1 MASSIQIALS
11 AWNMDWVALFLAVLI
26 CFVYVRGWLG
36 LHVRQPDKFTPA
48 RLSYFISGVVVVLLA
63 IVSPLDTF
71 AGTLLQVHMAQ
82 HILLMMI
89 APPLLWLGW
98 PALPLLCGLPRTI
111 QKYWIGPFLISKGMH
126 TFSRFFVHPI
136 VALILFIATTWLWH
150 YPSAYQLALESDMWH
165 SIEHGCFL
173 FTAMLFWFPVVAPH
187 PSKPAWPKWTMIPYL
202 LAADIQNTI
211 FSAFFSF
218 ASEPIYSFYPDLG
231 LFGTTRLRDQSSA
244 GGLMWVVS
252 SSIFLIPVA
261 FIVQS
266 MLTNKDTLQK
276 PVTTPLFEKRTSN
289 QKFSFQW
296 LYGLPLRRFAQL
308 CMFALALI
316 VIADGLLGPSLS
328 PLNLAGI
335 LPWIWWRG
343 LVIIAI
349 LVAGNF
355 FCFACP
361 FMFVRELGKKL
372 PISTIRWPASLRN
385 KWIAVALF
393 VLWLTMYEVG
403 APWASPV
410 FTSWII
416 IGYFFFAFVIDA
428 LFKGAAFCKW
438 VCPIGQFHFVLSM
451 LSPFEI
457 KALSKSTCDSC
468 KTQDCLRGNEAHRN
482 QLGAGPNG
490 DPTDDLNGSKSLT
503 QILPT
508 VKASRGCE
516 LELFVPTKQ
525 GNLDCTF
532 CLDCVRACPHDNV
545 VLSPSFPGLDL
556 TQETYRGSIGWLQRP
571 DYTALMMVVVF
582 GAFANAAGMIAPV
595 NRAID
600 SASQWIGAPSPK
612 LMTAIFILCAAFIL
626 PSFLCILAKKC
637 SKTTYQVAWSLV
649 PLGISMWAAHLLFH
663 FFTSYKTIIP
673 VTRRA
678 LHDLGLAS
686 PPESIWEVASTP
698 QWLLHGELLL
708 MTIGFLASVAICMRV
723 TKTLRQR
730 TPWCMLSTGL
740 FLWGVWILL
749 QPMQMRGMIG

>member
-1 MASSIQIALS
+1 
-11 AWNMDWVALFLAVLI
+11 MDWMALFLAFLV

-36 LHVRQPDKFTPA
+36 LHARQPEKFTPA
-48 RLSYFISGVVVVLLA
+48 RLAYFVSGIAVVLFA

-82 HILLMMI
+82 HVLLMMI

-98 PALPLLCGLPRTI
+98 PALPLLCGLPRTM
-111 QKYWIGPFLISKGMH
+111 QKYWVGPFLISKGMH

-136 VALILFIATTWLWH
+136 VALFLFIVTTWVWH
-150 YPSAYQLALESDMWH
+150 YPSAYQLALESDAWH

-173 FTAMLFWFPVVAPH
+173 FSAMLFWFPVIAPH
-187 PSKPAWPKWTMIPYL
+187 PSKPAWPTWTMIPYL

-231 LFGTTRLRDQSSA
+231 LFGTTLLRDQSSA

-252 SSIFLIPVA
+252 SAIFLIPVA
-261 FIVQS
+261 FIVHS
-266 MLTNKDTLQK
+266 MLVNKDTLQK
-276 PVTTPLFEKRTSN
+276 PVTKALFKRRVG
-289 QKFSFQW
+289 QPKYSFLW
-296 LYGLPLRRFAQL
+296 LYSLPFRRFAQL

-316 VIADGLLGPSLS
+316 VILDGLLGPSLS

-372 PISTIRWPASLRN
+372 HFATARWPASLRN

-393 VLWLTMYEVG
+393 VIWLTMYEVG
-403 APWASPV
+403 APWSSPV

-416 IGYFFFAFVIDA
+416 IGYFFCAFVIDA
-428 LFKGAAFCKW
+428 FFSGAAFCKW

-468 KTQDCLRGNEAHRN
+468 TTQDCLRGNEAHRT
-482 QLGAGPNG
+482 QLVSTQLVSDTNK
-490 DPTDDLNGSKSLT
+490 DPKSVIRGLTPMGSDPKSV
-503 QILPT
+503 PR
-508 VKASRGCE
+508 RGCE

-545 VLSPSFPGLDL
+545 VLAPSFPGLDL
-556 TQETYRGSIGWLQRP
+556 VKETYRGSVGSLQRP

-595 NRAID
+595 NRTID
-600 SASQWIGAPSPK
+600 IASQWIGAPSPK
-612 LMTAIFILCAAFIL
+612 LVTAIFIICAAFIV

-637 SKTTYQVAWSLV
+637 SRTTYQVAWSLV
-649 PLGISMWAAHLLFH
+649 PLGIAMWAAHLLFH

-673 VTRRA
+673 VAQRV
-678 LHDLGLAS
+678 LHDLGLAK
-686 PPESIWEVASTP
+686 PPQSIWEVASTP
-698 QWLLHGELLL
+698 QWLLHGELFL
-708 MTIGFLASVAICMRV
+708 MTIGLLASFAICLRI
-723 TKTLRQR
+723 TTTLRAR
-730 TPWCMLSTGL
+730 APWCVLSVGL

-749 QPMQMRGMIG
+749 QPMQMRGMIA